1 MNAVI
6 TKRENLIQHHSGYF
20 SNMGLESGL
29 SSSSALRLKSIN
41 GLLTSFT
48 LSSFVDILEH
58 WLQLTPGLRQQSH
71 LIIQSRMNV
80 NEDSGVK
87 KKEHKV

>member
-1 MNAVI
+1 MVI
-6 TKRENLIQHHSGYF
+6 SVTWVWAEFI
-20 SNMGLESGL
+20 L
-29 SSSSALRLKSIN
+29 SPKSIN
-41 GLLTSFT
+41 GILTSFT

-58 WLQLTPGLRQQSH
+58 WLQLTPGLRQQFH

-87 KKEHKV
+87 KNERKV

>member
-1 MNAVI
+1 MVI
-6 TKRENLIQHHSGYF
+6 SVTWVWAEFI
-20 SNMGLESGL
+20 L
-29 SSSSALRLKSIN
+29 SPKSIN
-41 GLLTSFT
+41 GILTSFT

-87 KKEHKV
+87 KKERKV